1 MPETVTPY
9 IERHPR
15 DLITAEDWNHVQML
29 IKKDIEERLKEAI
42 ADINLVPKSGDSA
55 KLAGKTPE
63 ELAKDIIDSAL
74 QEVNKRTGY
83 MRIFRKLQVTEPDAP
98 DKDVKVSLI
107 EHGLKDFPVTD
118 VYQLEFFEVICSEDD
133 VKEKE
138 EVLFYLYHSSEKK
151 IKTRDP
157 NNQPVEAEIEPA
169 GDAVFKIPFAK
180 MLELYKVPYDGDT
193 TLGDLETEFWEAFY
207 AKPNDEFDD
216 DEDCHSPWFDRC
228 CGEKRTVNELKKR
241 GDWDEIWFKT
251 KPVKTVNVNQP
262 DDDTAGDRRP
272 AHVRVE
278 QYDFDQLGLIYRPPA
293 PANAEDENPPLPV
306 MVLLKV

>member
-83 MRIFRKLQVTEPDAP
+83 MRIFRKLQVTEPDAE

-118 VYQLEFFEVICSEDD
+118 VYQLEEFEVICSEDD
-133 VKEKE
+133 AKEKE

-151 IKTRDP
+151 IRTRDWGRRDRGRDR
-157 NNQPVEAEIEPA
+157 AA
-169 GDAVFKIPFAK
+169 GRLGVQDPIRQDARALQGAVRRRLDARRF
-180 MLELYKVPYDGDT
+180 
-193 TLGDLETEFWEAFY
+193 
-207 AKPNDEFDD
+207 
-216 DEDCHSPWFDRC
+216 
-228 CGEKRTVNELKKR
+228 
-241 GDWDEIWFKT
+241 
-251 KPVKTVNVNQP
+251 
-262 DDDTAGDRRP
+262 GDRVLGSVLRQ
-272 AHVRVE
+272 AERRVRRRR
-278 QYDFDQLGLIYRPPA
+278 GLSFAVVRS
-293 PANAEDENPPLPV
+293 
-306 MVLLKV
+306 LLR